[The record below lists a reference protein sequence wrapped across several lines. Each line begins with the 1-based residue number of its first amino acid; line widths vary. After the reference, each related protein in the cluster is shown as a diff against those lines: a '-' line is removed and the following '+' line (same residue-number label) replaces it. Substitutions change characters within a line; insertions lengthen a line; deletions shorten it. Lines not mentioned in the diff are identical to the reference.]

1 MGELSRKLWKNVGV
15 RATAANYYLDSNEA
29 SKRGVTMTKA
39 KLRRSISVRRYI
51 LPVIVIAAG
60 FLLTDILLVRAI
72 RGYFFQLL
80 EKQS

>member
-15 RATAANYYLDSNEA
+15 RATTANYYLDSNEA

-51 LPVIVIAAG
+51 L
-60 FLLTDILLVRAI
+60 
-72 RGYFFQLL
+72 Q
-80 EKQS
+80 